1 MKITVFYI
9 EIGQLL
15 KYIHMYVMYTNTH
28 MNLKLKV
35 EVNYATIALLVE
47 FINSEPEFYSA
58 K

>member
-35 EVNYATIALLVE
+35 EVNYATVALLVE
-47 FINSEPEFYSA
+47 LINSESEF
-58 K
+58 